1 MMRLIQ
7 NFKPAIIIIVKLM
20 IYNLALDA
28 IIITKQANLNN
39 KEKNKN
45 GITKINNKRSTNY

>member
-1 MMRLIQ
+1 
-7 NFKPAIIIIVKLM
+7 M

-28 IIITKQANLNN
+28 LIIIKQANLND
-39 KEKNKN
+39 KEKNKD